1 MKIHAQPAIPLMP
14 SIFSIAAASSPENAP
29 EREAMAKNIEIL
41 RVKSRNEV
49 VEIHLNK
56 SQREHVP

>member
-14 SIFSIAAASSPENAP
+14 SMFSIAAASSPENAP

-41 RVKSRNEV
+41 RMKSRNEV
-49 VEIHLNK
+49 AEIHLNK
-56 SQREHVP
+56 F